1 MTDIR
6 EINAYVQIKTSNNED
21 IIALMLYEDPHIIC
35 VHNAFLIEEH
45 YINGTISLNFSRYDA
60 YCQEHTL
67 YLNKDQI
74 VYWNFASEYIIMYY
88 MQFKEYLEKIGD
100 IKLNLSLKNS
110 THSLEEY
117 MNKKSNKKSKDSE
130 IFLYPT
136 SNTAH

>member
-21 IIALMLYEDPHIIC
+21 IIAFMLYEDPYIIC

-45 YINGTISLNFSRYDA
+45 YMNGTISLNFSRYDT
-60 YCQEHTL
+60 YCSEHTI
-67 YLNKDQI
+67 YLNKNQLI
-74 VYWNFASEYIIMYY
+74 FWNLASEYIVMYY

-100 IKLNLSLKNS
+100 TKLNMSLENS
-110 THSLEEY
+110 TNSLEEY
-117 MNKKSNKKSKDSE
+117 MNRKSNKKDKNSE
-130 IFLYPT
+130 TFLYPT